1 MNKKQNLTSYL
12 PLLIFVFCFLFFFPA
27 QSQTSEINIILTWST
42 NTYVPLDYPGKAL
55 PTRGSTVE
63 VVATIDWPAGREKI
77 NPQELVY
84 NWFLDDH
91 IQKADS
97 GQGKQTFQFNI
108 GDSLTRRRL
117 VKVKIENTEG
127 TLIASTPSY
136 LSIKPHQP
144 EIILEA
150 KIPFLEPFNSTQKY
164 QISANQE
171 IEFTAKPYFFNIKD
185 IDELNYGWSLAG
197 EEASQI
203 SDENPNVFIL
213 KVGQITRSLKQEL
226 VVGAENKNNPLQ
238 RSQMTAAII
247 LVP

>member
-1 MNKKQNLTSYL
+1 MTKIKKINYC
-12 PLLIFVFCFLFFFPA
+12 LLAIVFCFLWFFPV
-27 QSQTSEINIILTWST
+27 QSQTPQINITLTWST
-42 NTYVPLDYPGKAL
+42 DTYVPLDYPGKAL
-55 PTRGSTVE
+55 PTRGSTIEIAANV
-63 VVATIDWPAGREKI
+63 DWPTKAQEI
-77 NPQELVY
+77 NPQELIY

-97 GQGKQTFQFNI
+97 GQGKQIFQFNI

-136 LSIKPHQP
+136 LSIKPRQP

-150 KIPFLEPFNSTQKY
+150 KIPFLEPLNSIREY

-171 IEFTAKPYFFNIKD
+171 IEFTVRPYFFNIKD
-185 IDELNYGWSLAG
+185 IDELNYHWSLAG
-197 EEASQI
+197 KEASQI
-203 SDENPNVFIL
+203 SPDNPNVFIL
-213 KVGQITRSLKQEL
+213 KISQIGQSIKQEL
-226 VVGAENKNNPLQ
+226 AVGVENKNNPLQ
-238 RSQMTAAII
+238 KSQMTAAIN

>member
-1 MNKKQNLTSYL
+1 MNKKQNLISYL
-12 PLLIFVFCFLFFFPA
+12 PLLLFVFCFLLFFPV
-27 QSQTSEINIILTWST
+27 QSQTSEINITLTWST
-42 NTYVPLDYPGKAL
+42 DTYVPLDYPGKAL
-55 PTRGSTVE
+55 PTRGSTIE
-63 VVATIDWPAGREKI
+63 VAANVDWPAKAQKI
-77 NPQELVY
+77 NPHELVY

-117 VKVKIENTEG
+117 VKAKIENTEG
-127 TLIASTPSY
+127 ILIASTPSY

-150 KIPFLEPFNSTQKY
+150 KIPSLEPLNSIPKY
-164 QISANQE
+164 QISSNQE
-171 IEFTAKPYFFNIKD
+171 IEFAAKPYFFNIKD
-185 IDELNYGWSLAG
+185 KDELNYHWNLAG

-203 SDENPNVFIL
+203 SPDNPNVFIL
-213 KVGQITRSLKQEL
+213 KIGQISQSIKQEL
-226 VVGAENKNNPLQ
+226 AVGVENRNNPLQ
-238 RSQMTAAII
+238 KSQMTAAII